1 MWLEMVQIPIGQVI
15 RCVFS
20 RMNISNYHFKYVLLK
35 KSNLLDC
42 FKGLEKTYVKIA
54 IRDDI

>member
-1 MWLEMVQIPIGQVI
+1 LEMVQIPIGQVI